1 MRSSSILKAD
11 GWSEFRLHGGA
22 VQINGQPLNED
33 DGLAIEEPGLLRLRD
48 AIAAEI
54 LLFDMKA

>member
-1 MRSSSILKAD
+1 M
-11 GWSEFRLHGGA
+11 HGGA